1 MKMKRSLFLLCAVVP
16 VLLSATAF
24 AAKPAKKQQE
34 AEKVENI
41 ILMIGDGMGLA
52 HVTALMIENEYRPI
66 QMERAPVTGFVKTH
80 SANNRVTD
88 SAAAGTAFST
98 GRKTNNSRL
107 GLDSAGNRLHTIL
120 EKADARGMATG
131 VVVTSGV
138 VHATPGAFFGH
149 SMDRRK
155 YKQVALGLLD
165 TDIDVLIGSGRQ
177 YLEEGDPSIIGKLEK
192 RGCLVVRSLEELD
205 DVSEGRAMA
214 LYPGDNY
221 DIPTIA
227 EGRSPEYLPQAT
239 A

>member
-138 VHATPGAFFGH
+138 VHATPGAIKEFDGPPQIQAGGPRPARHRHRRADRQRPSVFG
-149 SMDRRK
+149 
-155 YKQVALGLLD
+155 G
-165 TDIDVLIGSGRQ
+165 G
-177 YLEEGDPSIIGKLEK
+177 
-192 RGCLVVRSLEELD
+192 
-205 DVSEGRAMA
+205 
-214 LYPGDNY
+214 
-221 DIPTIA
+221 
-227 EGRSPEYLPQAT
+227 
-239 A
+239 